1 MYPHAMFSCTTR
13 QFREDIFA
21 FDFNIHLKE
30 SDPVALASILR
41 QNSRI
46 YIELAFCCTITEKVV
61 DEISGCLPRLVRV
74 YSAVNIPFMR
84 STIFKAFSRH
94 ARSSSARLLID
105 GRSCPDIAHYLA
117 RNYGRQTVKKIKKF
131 FGTNTNRPTVTLD
144 WFGFS

>member
-1 MYPHAMFSCTTR
+1 MQCF
-13 QFREDIFA
+13 
-21 FDFNIHLKE
+21 
-30 SDPVALASILR
+30 PVPPDNSAKISSPSILTYTSKR
-41 QNSRI
+41 VIQSPLRL
-46 YIELAFCCTITEKVV
+46 YCGKTVELIELAFCRAITEKVV
-61 DEISGCLPRLVRV
+61 DEISGCLPWLMRV